1 MTDTGKDETRIAD
14 EALNLAKSAV
24 DLAAAQVEE
33 VSRHFSD
40 AVEKAR
46 RAGNISLLSD
56 RGGAYR
62 NADDCFH
69 RRCAVWVETPPPLT
83 LCRPSKFGA

>member
-14 EALNLAKSAV
+14 EALNLAKNAIDS
-24 DLAAAQVEE
+24 AAAQVEE

-46 RAGNISLLSD
+46 QQETYLELLKNAIVAAPIGMLMTAFIAGALYGS
-56 RGGAYR
+56 RR
-62 NADDCFH
+62 H
-69 RRCAVWVETPPPLT
+69 RR
-83 LCRPSKFGA
+83 

>member
-24 DLAAAQVEE
+24 DSAAAQVEE

-40 AVEKAR
+40 AIERVRQPETYLELLKKAIVAAPIGMLMTAFIAGAVYGSR
-46 RAGNISLLSD
+46 R
-56 RGGAYR
+56 
-62 NADDCFH
+62 H
-69 RRCAVWVETPPPLT
+69 RR
-83 LCRPSKFGA
+83 